1 MKSRFIVAIM
11 VVLSFPATT
20 WAGTLDRI
28 RETGVFK
35 LGYRED
41 AAPFAFNNAIGEP
54 SGYSVDLCRLVAGS
68 VRTALGL
75 EQLQVEYVPVNAKT
89 RFQELESGNID
100 ILCGPT
106 SITLSRRER
115 VDFSIPTFMDGA
127 SVLYTTEGPQNFEEL
142 AGKKIGV
149 NGGTTTEEALRNT
162 LQLLSLDAE
171 VVAVNGHGNGLKA
184 LEEGSISAYFGDQGI
199 LLYLAARS
207 TMPDKLKVS
216 NRQFTNETYGLALQR
231 GDPAFRLA
239 VDRALSRIFRSGTI
253 DQVFKNSFGPNVKP
267 SDLTRAVFIIH
278 GLPE

>member
-1 MKSRFIVAIM
+1 MPSRLIFAFL
-11 VVLSFPATT
+11 VLLSLPSTA

-54 SGYSVDLCRLVAGS
+54 AGYSVDLCRLVAGG

-75 EQLQVEYVPVNAKT
+75 EKLQVEYVPVTAKT
-89 RFQELESGNID
+89 RFDAVQSGNID

-106 SITLSRRER
+106 SVTLSRREK
-115 VDFSIPTFMDGA
+115 VDFSIPIFMDGA

-142 AGKKIGV
+142 SGKKIGV

-162 LQLLSLDAE
+162 LKVLSLDAE
-171 VVAVNGHGNGLKA
+171 VVAVSGHGNGLKA
-184 LEEGSISAYFGDQGI
+184 LEKGSISAYFGDQGI

-231 GDPAFRLA
+231 GDPDFKLV
-239 VDRALSRIFRSGTI
+239 VDRSLSRIYRSGNI
-253 DQVFKNSFGPNVKP
+253 EQVFKNSFGPDAKP
-267 SDLTRAVFIIH
+267 SDLTRAVYIIH